1 MSVEFLYRQSETLTA
16 LALFVLLLLAGEV
29 GYRAQVGILGLLL
42 AFTSPWP
49 SRGSTPAGSWSST
62 RPNHTLQSV
71 LVLALALLVSLV
83 VLIILDPARPR
94 RGLIRIAQQSL
105 IDLKAS
111 PGRAR

>member
-1 MSVEFLYRQSETLTA
+1 
-16 LALFVLLLLAGEV
+16 VLLFSAALVAGWIV
-29 GYRAQVGILGLLL
+29 GYGLGL
-42 AFTSPWP
+42 
-49 SRGSTPAGSWSST
+49 GSGRALSA
-62 RPNHTLQSV
+62 Q
-71 LVLALALLVSLV
+71 LALALLVSLV